1 MIPVVADAD
10 TLFAATTRGL
20 LVYLDYQGLLKL
32 HWTSLI
38 LEEMSR
44 ALVDTGRK
52 ANAVETRVLEDR
64 LNNALPTAMLDTR
77 DVQRMFASVQPALR
91 SAKDV
96 HVAACAQY
104 LLHSK
109 AYPGERHVAL
119 VTRNVRDFK
128 VRTLQAMGIEVRRPD
143 DFLSVLLSASGAAF
157 IAAFRQ
163 FRLDLRSRPDPQAM
177 LEALR
182 RDGLDQ
188 TVERLI
194 AAMASG
200 VQL

>member
-52 ANAVETRVLEDR
+52 TSAVETRVLEDR
-64 LNNALPTAMLDTR
+64 LNAALPTAMLDTR

-109 AYPGERHVAL
+109 AYPGEQHVVL

-128 VRTLQAMGIEVRRPD
+128 VRALQAMGIEVRRPD
-143 DFLSVLLSASGAAF
+143 DFLSALLAAHGAAF

-163 FRLDLRSRPDPQAM
+163 FRMDLKSRPDPQAM

-188 TVERLI
+188 TVAMLI

>member
-1 MIPVVADAD
+1 VIPVVADAD

-20 LVYLDYQGLLKL
+20 LVYLDYQGVLKL
-32 HWTSLI
+32 HWTSMI

-44 ALVDTGRK
+44 ALVETGRK

-64 LNNALPTAMLDTR
+64 LNTALPTAMLDTR

-109 AYPGERHVAL
+109 AYPKERHVAL

-128 VRTLQAMGIEVRRPD
+128 VRALQAMGIEVQRPD
-143 DFLSVLLSASGAAF
+143 DFLSALLSASGAVF
-157 IAAFRQ
+157 VAAFRR
-163 FRLDLRSRPDPQAM
+163 FRMDLTSRPDPQAM

>member
-1 MIPVVADAD
+1 MNPVAADAD

-20 LVYLDYQGLLKL
+20 LVYLDYQGLLSL
-32 HWTSLI
+32 HWSSLI

-52 ANAVETRVLEDR
+52 KNLSEARVLEDR
-64 LNNALPTAMLDTR
+64 LNEALPTAMIDTH
-77 DVQRMFASVQPALR
+77 DVQRMFASVQTGVR

-96 HVAACAQY
+96 HVAACARY
-104 LLHSK
+104 LLHAK
-109 AYPGERHVAL
+109 AYPGVRHVAL

-143 DFLSVLLSASGAAF
+143 DFLSDLLSRSGPDF
-157 IAAFRQ
+157 ISAFRH
-163 FRLDLRSRPDPQAM
+163 FRQDLTSQPDPQAM
-177 LEALR
+177 LHALH

-188 TVERLI
+188 TVRLLSV
-194 AAMASG
+194 AMLSG
-200 VQL
+200 ARL